1 MLGWCLL
8 DQKGAQFVH
17 HGSMDAAR
25 AAVVAALA
33 GLADK
38 TSAQVVLLLLHCMQQ
53 QQTMCQACLA
63 VDTFTM
69 TCCWS
74 ASGHHST
81 SALDGQCTM
90 WCSTCAL
97 SPPRLAQHNHL
108 V

>member
-38 TSAQVVLLLLHCMQQ
+38 TSAQVVLLLHCMQQ

-74 ASGHHST
+74 ASGRHNT